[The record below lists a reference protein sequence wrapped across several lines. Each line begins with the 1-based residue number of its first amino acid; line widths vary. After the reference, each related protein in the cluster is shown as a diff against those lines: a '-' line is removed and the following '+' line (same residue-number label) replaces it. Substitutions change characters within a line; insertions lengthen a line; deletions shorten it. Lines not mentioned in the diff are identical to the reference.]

1 MLRRRS
7 AALALLAAAAWGAR
21 AAPSDDGDD
30 QALLADP
37 DYAAAIAALKAGN
50 AAAALPRLQQAL
62 KRFPDNANL
71 HNELGFAYRSIK
83 QMDPAFA
90 HYRRALEINPQHR
103 SAHEYIGE
111 AYLMVGD
118 LPAAQRHLASLRA
131 ICLLPC
137 EEMRDLE
144 KAIAEHRAR
153 GCPVSAPG
161 SSTGSPAPA
170 RSADC

>member
-1 MLRRRS
+1 MLRRRF
-7 AALALLAAAAWGAR
+7 AALLLAAAAGGLR

-30 QALLADP
+30 QALLADR
-37 DYAAAIAALKAGN
+37 DYAAGVAALRAGN
-50 AAAALPRLQQAL
+50 AGAALPRLVQAL

-71 HNELGFAYRSIK
+71 HNELGFAYRNVK
-83 QMDPAFA
+83 QLEKAFE
-90 HYRRALEINPQHR
+90 HYRRALAINPQHR

-118 LPAAQRHLASLRA
+118 LAAAERHLASLRS

-144 KAIAEHRAR
+144 KAIFEHRAR
-153 GCPVSAPG
+153 GAP
-161 SSTGSPAPA
+161 
-170 RSADC
+170 R